1 MSGPNLYY
9 IFPVRSK
16 TRVNLQKQTFNP
28 MWKRFIRAIRSLFGG
43 LISSIEDPKL
53 ILEQNIREMN
63 DQIPKMNENI
73 ATIKA
78 NVTLLENQ
86 LNKHKA
92 EYKKLVS
99 NMRAAIQ
106 QGRDDIAQN
115 YALRLESVKSN
126 MVQTKE
132 QFETAQKA
140 YQKSLEVKKV
150 FMRER
155 QKKIQ
160 EARDALKANERAQW
174 QAKIADTMEQ
184 FEVGGIDATHDEMI
198 NRINEQTAKNEA
210 RMEMALDSVDTD
222 TLKIEEEAEKLRAAE
237 LVKQFKIE
245 MGLNEDNPLTGDLD
259 LDGPT
264 KELE

>member
-1 MSGPNLYY
+1 
-9 IFPVRSK
+9 
-16 TRVNLQKQTFNP
+16 
-28 MWKRFIRAIRSLFGG
+28 
-43 LISSIEDPKL
+43 
-53 ILEQNIREMN
+53 
-63 DQIPKMNENI
+63 
-73 ATIKA
+73 
-78 NVTLLENQ
+78 
-86 LNKHKA
+86 
-92 EYKKLVS
+92 
-99 NMRAAIQ
+99 
-106 QGRDDIAQN
+106 
-115 YALRLESVKSN
+115 
-126 MVQTKE
+126 
-132 QFETAQKA
+132 
-140 YQKSLEVKKV
+140 
-150 FMRER
+150 MRER